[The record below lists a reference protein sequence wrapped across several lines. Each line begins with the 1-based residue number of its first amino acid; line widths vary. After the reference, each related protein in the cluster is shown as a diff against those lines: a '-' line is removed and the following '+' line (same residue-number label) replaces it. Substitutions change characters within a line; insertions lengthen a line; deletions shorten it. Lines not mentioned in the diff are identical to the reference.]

1 MDSHG
6 PHSAYSNLPPIVI
19 CARRDS
25 QPARE
30 GEVKL
35 AESEI
40 GFFDRNIEERPEIV
54 GGLIREGDIAALAG
68 NFGMGKSPLLADLA
82 VHLVHGLEWCG
93 RKAAKRPVVMLDFES
108 SETDFRITIRRI
120 TSNLGLSIPLVPHE
134 LMPFLQN
141 ALNEPETELLLKAM
155 GQPGNESKLNLIES
169 ALRRLPNAIVFADP
183 LAMYFPINWNKS
195 NEIVNVYQGL
205 RLILRQY
212 PQAAIVATFNLRKQ
226 DRKGGRANLLTDPRG
241 WLEEVSG
248 SLDILNRCDVR
259 LGIDFHNEDVR
270 VINGIVRG
278 REMHPLLIRPVCDRQ
293 DQLAGF
299 EQVTPGNLDLLT
311 ALTAK
316 QKQHWDK
323 LPAEFRFEQA
333 AESLVPRASLSRLL
347 PKVQQLG
354 ALRQGDDG
362 VYRKQTGAS

>member
-1 MDSHG
+1 
-6 PHSAYSNLPPIVI
+6 VI
-19 CARRDS
+19 I
-25 QPARE
+25 
-30 GEVKL
+30 
-35 AESEI
+35 AESEE

-82 VHLVHGLEWCG
+82 VHLIHGLGWCG

-120 TSNLGLSIPLVPHE
+120 ASHLGLSIPLVPHE

-141 ALNEPETELLLKAM
+141 ARNEPETELLLKAM
-155 GQPGNESKLNLIES
+155 GQPGNESKLKLIES
-169 ALRRLPNAIVFADP
+169 ALRTLPDAIVFADP

-212 PQAAIVATFNLRKQ
+212 PRAAIVATFNLRKQ
-226 DRKGGRANLLTDPRG
+226 DRKGGRADLLTDPRG

-259 LGIDFHNEDVR
+259 LGIDVHNEDVR

-278 REMHPLLIRPVCDRQ
+278 REMHPLFIHSVRDRSGE
-293 DQLAGF
+293 LAGF
-299 EQVTPGNLDLLT
+299 EQVTPDHADLRA
-311 ALTAK
+311 ALTVK
-316 QKQHWDK
+316 QFTHWCN
-323 LPAEFRFEQA
+323 LPNEFRFEQA
-333 AESLVPRASLSRLL
+333 ADTTVPRASLSRLIE
-347 PKVQQLG
+347 KVEQLG
-354 ALRQGDDG
+354 ALRRCENGS
-362 VYRKQTGAS
+362 YRKQSDSERFRVMER